1 MARKPRPARLM
12 PVPDTLGPQSADDQN
27 SFAISA
33 VISGAPQTDAAI
45 SALLSDQPG
54 LFVNNLTNATHK

>member
-1 MARKPRPARLM
+1 M